1 MVTIICGDKKFDNVE
16 IICFDKDG
24 TILTLN
30 MYKPVMIKRAE
41 LLLEKYALKQENY
54 KDLVSLMGLNPET
67 HEIDLKGPIHIERV
81 EIIRRTRE
89 YLRTFSINSTV
100 EQIAELFDEVDHL
113 IDFTEY
119 VEPIEGTSE
128 ILEILRNKGVKL
140 MVSTH
145 DSTEP
150 ASKQL
155 ASAGLF
161 DYFDL
166 VLGLDIDSPYQAK
179 PAPDM
184 LQYGC
189 KVLNVSIT
197 KSIVIGDDDRDLLM
211 GRNAG
216 TLACIGVLTG
226 KTEEKDFK
234 QADVIVNSIKDI
246 KVK

>member
-1 MVTIICGDKKFDNVE
+1 MVTIICGDKKFEDVE
-16 IICFDKDG
+16 IFCFDKDG
-24 TILTLN
+24 TILNLK
-30 MYKPVMIKRAE
+30 MYKPVMKKRAE
-41 LLLEKYALKQENY
+41 LLLEKYGLKQENY
-54 KDLVSLMGLNPET
+54 NDLLVLMGLNPET
-67 HEIDLKGPIHIERV
+67 GEIEQKGPIHIERV

-89 YLRTFSINSTV
+89 YLRKFSINSSI
-100 EQIAELFDEVDHL
+100 EEIAELFDEVDHL
-113 IDFTEY
+113 VDFTEY
-119 VEPIEGTSE
+119 VEAFDGVNSL
-128 ILEILRNKGVKL
+128 LEKLREKGVKL

-166 VLGLDIDSPYQAK
+166 VYGLDIDSPYQAK

-189 KVLNVSIT
+189 KTLEVDIA
-197 KSIVIGDDDRDLLM
+197 KSIVVGDDDRDLLM

-216 TLACIGVLTG
+216 ALACIGVLSG
-226 KTEEKDFK
+226 KAEEKDFK
-234 QADVIVNSIKDI
+234 HADVIVDTIADI
-246 KVK
+246 KIK